1 ASEVG
6 KLVLTTAPWRA
17 PVAIL
22 EQRVHEHGDGNTR
35 RIPLRTAVEGVPR
48 ERRAR
53 AALLHPSSAQPLH
66 PALVSRGVFATPL
79 THLPLPYYAVIIDGS
94 RNRQEN

>member
-1 ASEVG
+1 VRHGFGADFAGAAGPRPASEGG

-22 EQRVHEHGDGNTR
+22 EQRVPEHGDGNTR

-48 ERRAR
+48 
-53 AALLHPSSAQPLH
+53 
-66 PALVSRGVFATPL
+66 
-79 THLPLPYYAVIIDGS
+79 
-94 RNRQEN
+94 